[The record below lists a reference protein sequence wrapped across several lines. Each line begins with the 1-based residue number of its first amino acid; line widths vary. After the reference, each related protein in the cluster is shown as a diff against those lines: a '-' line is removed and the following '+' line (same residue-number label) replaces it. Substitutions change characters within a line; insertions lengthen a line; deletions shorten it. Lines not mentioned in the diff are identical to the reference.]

1 MDINVILNPI
11 IKLFIAIAIGFLA
24 GKTGYLGENVR
35 QSISKIIVNITLPLL
50 ILTSLLSR
58 ELSADLAIGALISAV
73 SCIVIV
79 TVLYFLGLLTAK
91 MFRLSEP
98 TKTLHAVLSA
108 SGNVAFLGYPLV
120 GAVFGPEARFFAIVY
135 GMVNDIIFWTMGIY
149 LVNRSANKNETEKA
163 YKKLLNPTTIS
174 IILGTILLFLK
185 FKLPPVINDSFTGI
199 GETTTYLSMI
209 FIGMTLAKIDIT
221 KIYKRVSMTSP
232 VLLKMIIVPIA
243 VAYLFTKIGINPL
256 VIGGVVLEIAM
267 PAQTVTSIVAM
278 EAGSDEQY
286 AAEYIFFSTLLS
298 LVTLPLVYYV
308 MQGFIG

>member
-11 IKLFIAIAIGFLA
+11 IKLFIAIFIGFIA
-24 GKTGYLGENVR
+24 AKTGYLGENIR

-50 ILTSLLSR
+50 VLTSLLSR
-58 ELSADLAIGALISAV
+58 ELSSELAIGALIAAA
-73 SCIVIV
+73 SCIVVV

-91 MFRLSEP
+91 VFGLKEP

-120 GAVFGPEARFFAIVY
+120 GAVFGAEARFFAIVY
-135 GMVNDIIFWTMGIY
+135 GMVNDIIFWTLGIY
-149 LVNRSANKNETEKA
+149 LVNRSANKNKTEKV

-174 IILGTILLFLK
+174 IILGTILLFLG
-185 FKLPPVINDSFTGI
+185 FKLPPVINESFTGI

-209 FIGMTLAKIDIT
+209 FIGMTLSQIDI
-221 KIYKRVSMTSP
+221 KHLYKRVSMLSP
-232 VLLKMIIVPIA
+232 VLIKMVIVPMA
-243 VAYLFTKIGINPL
+243 VAFIFVNLGVSSL
-256 VIGGVVLEIAM
+256 VIGAVVLEIAM

-278 EAGSDEQY
+278 EAGSDEKY

-298 LVTLPLVYYV
+298 LITLPLVYYV
-308 MQGFIG
+308 MQSFMV